1 MIEKL
6 HNIHLDQFEGP
17 LDLLLYFIRRDEIDI
32 YDIPISKITYDYLN
46 VIDKMNSLN
55 VSIAGE
61 FVLMAATLMKIKSKI
76 LIPRQELNEEGEII
90 DPRTDLVNKLIEYQ
104 QFKTVSEE
112 LRLLHDEA
120 ELSYTRKLSEESDF
134 ENNEKLSPNDLNLF
148 NLAEL
153 FKKAI
158 EKAPLINPIELRAEP
173 VSLENRKKL
182 ILSLFDGNGK
192 LSFFNLISNLKNR
205 LDIII
210 SFLAILD
217 LIRTKQILVF
227 QKDVFSDLEFTLL
240 TIE

>member
-1 MIEKL
+1 M
-6 HNIHLDQFEGP
+6 
-17 LDLLLYFIRRDEIDI
+17 LLYFIRRDEIDI
-32 YDIPISKITYDYLN
+32 YDIPISKITYDYLK

-104 QFKTVSEE
+104 QFKTVSEQ

-120 ELSYTRKLSEESDF
+120 DLSYSRKSSEESDY
-134 ENNEKLSPNDLNLF
+134 ENNEKLSPNLLNLF

-173 VSLENRKKL
+173 VSLESRKKL
-182 ILSLFDGNGK
+182 ILSLFH
-192 LSFFNLISNLKNR
+192 
-205 LDIII
+205 
-210 SFLAILD
+210 FLL
-217 LIRTKQILVF
+217 F
-227 QKDVFSDLEFTLL
+227 
-240 TIE
+240 

>member
-1 MIEKL
+1 M

-32 YDIPISKITYDYLN
+32 YDIPISKITYDYLK

-104 QFKTVSEE
+104 QFKNVSDK
-112 LRLLHDEA
+112 LRMLQDEA
-120 ELSYTRKLSEESDF
+120 DLSYTRRLLEDSSFEKSEKMSYD
-134 ENNEKLSPNDLNLF
+134 DLTLF

-158 EKAPLINPIELRAEP
+158 EKAPLVNPIELRAEP
-173 VSLENRKKL
+173 ISLESRKKL
-182 ILSLFDGNGK
+182 ILSSFDGNGK
-192 LSFFNLISNLKNR
+192 LSFFNLILNLKDK

-227 QKDVFSDLEFTLL
+227 QKNVFSDIEFNLL

>member
-1 MIEKL
+1 M
-6 HNIHLDQFEGP
+6 HNIHIDQFEGP

-46 VIDKMNSLN
+46 VIEKMSSLN
-55 VSIAGE
+55 VSISGE

-76 LIPRQELNEEGEII
+76 LIPRQDLDEEGEFI
-90 DPRTDLVNKLIEYQ
+90 DPRTDLVDKLIEYQ
-104 QFKTVSEE
+104 QFKTVSEQ
-112 LRLLHDEA
+112 LRLLYEEA
-120 ELSYTRKLSEESDF
+120 DLSYTRKLSEDFDF
-134 ENNEKLSPNDLNLF
+134 EKNEKLSFEDLTLF
-148 NLAEL
+148 SLSEL

-173 VSLENRKKL
+173 VSLENRKKI
-182 ILSLFDGNGK
+182 ILSSFDGNGK
-192 LSFFNLISNLKNR
+192 LSFSNLISSLKNK

-217 LIRTKQILVF
+217 LIRTKEILVF
-227 QKDVFSDLEFTLL
+227 QKNVFSDLEFTIL

>member
-1 MIEKL
+1 M

-17 LDLLLYFIRRDEIDI
+17 LDLLLYFIRKDEIDI
-32 YDIPISKITYDYLN
+32 YDIPISKITYDYFN

-76 LIPRQELNEEGEII
+76 LIPRQELDEEGEIV

-104 QFKTVSEE
+104 QFKNVSDK
-112 LRLLHDEA
+112 LRMLQDEA
-120 ELSYTRKLSEESDF
+120 DLSYTRRLLEDSSFEKSEKMSYD
-134 ENNEKLSPNDLNLF
+134 DLTLF

-158 EKAPLINPIELRAEP
+158 EKAPLVNPIELRAEP
-173 VSLENRKKL
+173 ISLESRKKL
-182 ILSLFDGNGK
+182 ILSSFDGNGK
-192 LSFFNLISNLKNR
+192 LSFFNLILNLKDK

-227 QKDVFSDLEFTLL
+227 QKNVFSDIEFNLL

>member
-1 MIEKL
+1 M

-17 LDLLLYFIRRDEIDI
+17 LDLLLYFIRKDEIDV
-32 YDIPISKITYDYLN
+32 YDIPISKITYDYLR

-61 FVLMAATLMKIKSKI
+61 FVLMASTLMKIKSKI
-76 LIPRQELNEEGEII
+76 LIPRQELDEEGEII

-104 QFKTVSEE
+104 QFKTVSEQ
-112 LRLLHDEA
+112 LKLLHDESD
-120 ELSYTRKLSEESDF
+120 LSYSRKLSEESDF
-134 ENNEKLSPNDLNLF
+134 DNDEKLSFDNLNLF

-158 EKAPLINPIELRAEP
+158 EKAPLINPMELRAEP

-182 ILSLFDGNGK
+182 ILTSFDGNGK

-227 QKDVFSDLEFTLL
+227 QKDIFNDLEFTIL

>member
-1 MIEKL
+1 MHK
-6 HNIHLDQFEGP
+6 IHLDQFEGP

-46 VIDKMNSLN
+46 VIEKMNSLN

-76 LIPRQELNEEGEII
+76 LIPRQELDEEGEII

-104 QFKTVSEE
+104 HFKTVSKK

-120 ELSYTRKLSEESDF
+120 DLSYSRKLSEDSDF
-134 ENNEKLSPNDLNLF
+134 EKNEKFYSNDLNLF
-148 NLAEL
+148 SLAEL

-158 EKAPLINPIELRAEP
+158 EKAPLFNPIELRAEP

-182 ILSLFDGNGK
+182 ILSSFDGSGK
-192 LSFFNLISNLKNR
+192 LSFSNLILNLKNK

-217 LIRTKQILVF
+217 LIRTNEILVF
-227 QKDVFSDLEFTLL
+227 QKNVFSDLEFTIL
-240 TIE
+240 TID

>member
-1 MIEKL
+1 M
-6 HNIHLDQFEGP
+6 HNIHLDKFEGP

-46 VIDKMNSLN
+46 VIEKMSSLN
-55 VSIAGE
+55 VSISGE

-76 LIPRQELNEEGEII
+76 LIPRQDLDEEGEFI
-90 DPRTDLVNKLIEYQ
+90 DPRTDLVDKLIEYQ
-104 QFKTVSEE
+104 QFKTVSEQ
-112 LRLLHDEA
+112 LRLLYEEA
-120 ELSYTRKLSEESDF
+120 DLSYTRKLSEDFDF
-134 ENNEKLSPNDLNLF
+134 EKNEKLSFEDLTLF

-173 VSLENRKKL
+173 VSLENRKKI
-182 ILSLFDGNGK
+182 ILSSFDGNGK
-192 LSFFNLISNLKNR
+192 LSFSNLISNLKNK

-217 LIRTKQILVF
+217 LIRTKEILVF
-227 QKDVFSDLEFTLL
+227 QKNVFSDLEFTILK
-240 TIE
+240 IE

>member
-1 MIEKL
+1 M

-104 QFKTVSEE
+104 QFKTVS
-112 LRLLHDEA
+112 
-120 ELSYTRKLSEESDF
+120 
-134 ENNEKLSPNDLNLF
+134 N
-148 NLAEL
+148 
-153 FKKAI
+153 
-158 EKAPLINPIELRAEP
+158 
-173 VSLENRKKL
+173 SLDC
-182 ILSLFDGNGK
+182 FMM
-192 LSFFNLISNLKNR
+192 
-205 LDIII
+205 
-210 SFLAILD
+210 
-217 LIRTKQILVF
+217 KQIYHTPENYQRNLTMRIMKNF
-227 QKDVFSDLEFTLL
+227 LL
-240 TIE
+240 MI

>member
-1 MIEKL
+1 M

-46 VIDKMNSLN
+46 VIEKMSSLN
-55 VSIAGE
+55 VSISGE

-76 LIPRQELNEEGEII
+76 LIPRQDLDEEGEFI
-90 DPRTDLVNKLIEYQ
+90 DPRTDLVDKLIEYQ
-104 QFKTVSEE
+104 QFKTVSEQ
-112 LRLLHDEA
+112 LRLLYEEA
-120 ELSYTRKLSEESDF
+120 DLSYTRKLSEDFDF
-134 ENNEKLSPNDLNLF
+134 EKNEKLSFEDLTLF
-148 NLAEL
+148 SLSEL

-173 VSLENRKKL
+173 VSLENRKKI
-182 ILSLFDGNGK
+182 ILSSFDGNGK
-192 LSFFNLISNLKNR
+192 LSFSNLISSLKNK

-217 LIRTKQILVF
+217 LIRTKEILVF
-227 QKDVFSDLEFTLL
+227 QKNVFSDLEFTIL

>member
-1 MIEKL
+1 M

-90 DPRTDLVNKLIEYQ
+90 DPRTELVNKLIEYQ
-104 QFKTVSEE
+104 QFKTISER
-112 LRLLHDEA
+112 LRVLYDEA
-120 ELSYTRKLSEESDF
+120 DLSYSRKLSEESDF
-134 ENNEKLSPNDLNLF
+134 ENDKKLSFDDLNLF
-148 NLAEL
+148 SLAEL

-158 EKAPLINPIELRAEP
+158 EKAPLINPMELRAEP

-182 ILSLFDGNGK
+182 ILTSFDGNGK

-227 QKDVFSDLEFTLL
+227 QKDIFSDLEFTIL

>member
-1 MIEKL
+1 M

-76 LIPRQELNEEGEII
+76 LIPRQELDEEGEII

-104 QFKTVSEE
+104 QFKTVSEQ

-120 ELSYTRKLSEESDF
+120 DLSYSRKLLDDSSFEE
-134 ENNEKLSPNDLNLF
+134 NEKLSSNELNLF

-153 FKKAI
+153 FKKVI
-158 EKAPLINPIELRAEP
+158 EKAPLINPMELRAEP
-173 VSLENRKKL
+173 ISLEKRKKL
-182 ILSLFDGNGK
+182 ILSLFDGNGR
-192 LSFFNLISNLKNR
+192 LSFFNLTSNLKNR

-227 QKDVFSDLEFTLL
+227 QKDIFSDLKFTIL

>member
-1 MIEKL
+1 M

-104 QFKTVSEE
+104 QFKTVSEH

-120 ELSYTRKLSEESDF
+120 DLSYSRKLSEEFDS
-134 ENNEKLSPNDLNLF
+134 ENNEKFSPNDLNLS
-148 NLAEL
+148 
-153 FKKAI
+153 
-158 EKAPLINPIELRAEP
+158 LIHI
-173 VSLENRKKL
+173 
-182 ILSLFDGNGK
+182 
-192 LSFFNLISNLKNR
+192 
-205 LDIII
+205 
-210 SFLAILD
+210 
-217 LIRTKQILVF
+217 
-227 QKDVFSDLEFTLL
+227 
-240 TIE
+240 

>member
-1 MIEKL
+1 M

-17 LDLLLYFIRRDEIDI
+17 LDLLLYFIRKDEIDI
-32 YDIPISKITYDYLN
+32 YDIPISKITYDYFN

-76 LIPRQELNEEGEII
+76 LIPRQELDEEGEIV

-104 QFKTVSEE
+104 QFKNVSDK
-112 LRLLHDEA
+112 LRMLQDEA
-120 ELSYTRKLSEESDF
+120 DLSYTRRLLEDSSFEKSEKMSYD
-134 ENNEKLSPNDLNLF
+134 DLTLF

-158 EKAPLINPIELRAEP
+158 EKAPLVNPIELQAEP
-173 VSLENRKKL
+173 ISLESRKKL
-182 ILSLFDGNGK
+182 ILSSFDGNGK
-192 LSFFNLISNLKNR
+192 LSFFNLILNLKDK

-227 QKDVFSDLEFTLL
+227 QKNVFSDIEFNLL

>member
-1 MIEKL
+1 M

-32 YDIPISKITYDYLN
+32 YDIPISKITYDYLK

-104 QFKTVSEE
+104 QFKTVSEQ
-112 LRLLHDEA
+112 LRLLYDEA
-120 ELSYTRKLSEESDF
+120 DLSYSRKLSEESDF
-134 ENNEKLSPNDLNLF
+134 ENNEKLSSNDLNLF

-158 EKAPLINPIELRAEP
+158 EKAPLINSMELRAEP

-182 ILSLFDGNGK
+182 ILSFFDGNGK

-217 LIRTKQILVF
+217 LIRTKKILVF
-227 QKDVFSDLEFTLL
+227 QKDVFSDLEFTIL
-240 TIE
+240 TID

>member
-1 MIEKL
+1 M

-46 VIDKMNSLN
+46 VIEKMSSLN
-55 VSIAGE
+55 VSISGE

-76 LIPRQELNEEGEII
+76 LIPRQDLDEEGEFI
-90 DPRTDLVNKLIEYQ
+90 DPRTDLVDKLIEYQ
-104 QFKTVSEE
+104 QFKTVSEQ
-112 LRLLHDEA
+112 LRLLYEEA
-120 ELSYTRKLSEESDF
+120 DLSYTRKLSEDFDF
-134 ENNEKLSPNDLNLF
+134 EKNEKLSFEDLTLF

-173 VSLENRKKL
+173 VSLENRKKI
-182 ILSLFDGNGK
+182 ILSSFDGNGK
-192 LSFFNLISNLKNR
+192 LSFSNLISNLKNK

-217 LIRTKQILVF
+217 LIRTKEILVF
-227 QKDVFSDLEFTLL
+227 QKNVFSDLEFTILK
-240 TIE
+240 IE

>member
-1 MIEKL
+1 M

-61 FVLMAATLMKIKSKI
+61 FVLMASTLMKIKAKI

-104 QFKTVSEE
+104 QFKTVTDQ
-112 LRLLHDEA
+112 LRLLHDESD
-120 ELSYTRKLSEESDF
+120 LSYSRKLPEESDF
-134 ENNEKLSPNDLNLF
+134 EKHEKLSFDDLNLYH
-148 NLAEL
+148 LAEL

-158 EKAPLINPIELRAEP
+158 EKAPLINPMELRAEP

-182 ILSLFDGNGK
+182 ILTSFDGNGK
-192 LSFFNLISNLKNR
+192 LSFFNFISNLKNR

-217 LIRTKQILVF
+217 LIRTKKILVF
-227 QKDVFSDLEFTLL
+227 QKDVFGDLEFTIL
-240 TIE
+240 TTE

>member
-1 MIEKL
+1 M

-76 LIPRQELNEEGEII
+76 LIPRQELDEEGEII

-104 QFKTVSEE
+104 QFKTVSEQ

-120 ELSYTRKLSEESDF
+120 DLSYSRKLLDDSSFEE
-134 ENNEKLSPNDLNLF
+134 NEKLSSNDLNLF

-153 FKKAI
+153 FKKVI
-158 EKAPLINPIELRAEP
+158 EKAPLINPMELRAEP
-173 VSLENRKKL
+173 ISLEKRKKL
-182 ILSLFDGNGK
+182 ILSLFDGNGR
-192 LSFFNLISNLKNR
+192 LSFFNLTSNLKNR

-227 QKDVFSDLEFTLL
+227 QKDVFSDLKFTIL

>member
-1 MIEKL
+1 M

-90 DPRTDLVNKLIEYQ
+90 DPRTELVYKLIEYQ
-104 QFKTVSEE
+104 QFKTISER
-112 LRLLHDEA
+112 LRVLYDEA
-120 ELSYTRKLSEESDF
+120 DLSYSRKLSEESDF
-134 ENNEKLSPNDLNLF
+134 ENDKKLSFDDLNLF
-148 NLAEL
+148 SLAEL

-158 EKAPLINPIELRAEP
+158 EKAPLINPMELRAEP

-182 ILSLFDGNGK
+182 ILTSFDGNGK

-227 QKDVFSDLEFTLL
+227 QKDIFSDLEFTIL

>member
-1 MIEKL
+1 M
-6 HNIHLDQFEGP
+6 HNIHLDHFEGP

-61 FVLMAATLMKIKSKI
+61 FVLMASTLMKIKSKI
-76 LIPRQELNEEGEII
+76 LIPRQELDQEGEII

-104 QFKTVSEE
+104 QFKTVSEQ
-112 LRLLHDEA
+112 LRMLYDEA
-120 ELSYTRKLSEESDF
+120 DLSYARKLSEESDF
-134 ENNEKLSPNDLNLF
+134 KKNEELFSNDLSLF
-148 NLAEL
+148 NLAKF

-158 EKAPLINPIELRAEP
+158 EKAPLIQPMELRAEP
-173 VSLENRKKL
+173 VSLEKRKKI
-182 ILSLFDGNGK
+182 ILSLFDGKGK

-227 QKDVFSDLEFTLL
+227 QKDVFSDLEFTFL

>member
-1 MIEKL
+1 M

-17 LDLLLYFIRRDEIDI
+17 LDLLLYFIRKDEIDI
-32 YDIPISKITYDYLN
+32 YDIPISKITYDYFN
-46 VIDKMNSLN
+46 VIDKMNYLN

-76 LIPRQELNEEGEII
+76 LIPRQELDEEGEIV

-104 QFKTVSEE
+104 QFKNVSDK
-112 LRLLHDEA
+112 LRLLQDEA
-120 ELSYTRKLSEESDF
+120 DLSYARKLLEDSDF
-134 ENNEKLSPNDLNLF
+134 EKSEKMSYDDLTLF

-158 EKAPLINPIELRAEP
+158 EKAPLVNPIELRAEP
-173 VSLENRKKL
+173 ISLESRKKL
-182 ILSLFDGNGK
+182 ILSSFDGNGK

-217 LIRTKQILVF
+217 LIRTKNVLVF
-227 QKDVFSDLEFTLL
+227 QKDVFSDLEFTIL

>member
-1 MIEKL
+1 M

-46 VIDKMNSLN
+46 IIDKMNSLN

-76 LIPRQELNEEGEII
+76 LIPRQKLDEEGEII

-104 QFKTVSEE
+104 HFKTISKQ
-112 LRLLHDEA
+112 LRRLHDEA
-120 ELSYTRKLSEESDF
+120 DLSYLRKLSEGSDF
-134 ENNEKLSPNDLNLF
+134 EKNEKFYSNDLNLF
-148 NLAEL
+148 SLAEL

-182 ILSLFDGNGK
+182 ILSSFDGSGK
-192 LSFFNLISNLKNR
+192 LSFSNLILNLKNK

-217 LIRTKQILVF
+217 LIRTKEILVF
-227 QKDVFSDLEFTLL
+227 QKNIFSDLEFTIL

>member
-1 MIEKL
+1 M

-76 LIPRQELNEEGEII
+76 LIPRQELDEEGEII

-104 QFKTVSEE
+104 QFKTVSEQ

-120 ELSYTRKLSEESDF
+120 DLSYSRKLLDDSSFEE
-134 ENNEKLSPNDLNLF
+134 NEKLSSNDLNLF

-153 FKKAI
+153 FKKVI
-158 EKAPLINPIELRAEP
+158 EKAPLINPMELRAEP
-173 VSLENRKKL
+173 ISLEKRKKL
-182 ILSLFDGNGK
+182 ILSLFDGNGR
-192 LSFFNLISNLKNR
+192 LSFFNLTSNLKNR

-227 QKDVFSDLEFTLL
+227 QKDIFSDLKFTIL

>member
-1 MIEKL
+1 L

-17 LDLLLYFIRRDEIDI
+17 LDLLLYFIRKDEIDI
-32 YDIPISKITYDYLN
+32 YDIPISKITYDYFN

-76 LIPRQELNEEGEII
+76 LIPRQELDEEGEIV

-104 QFKTVSEE
+104 QFKNVSDK
-112 LRLLHDEA
+112 LRMLQDEA
-120 ELSYTRKLSEESDF
+120 DLSYTRRLLEDSSFEKSEKMSYD
-134 ENNEKLSPNDLNLF
+134 DLTLF

-158 EKAPLINPIELRAEP
+158 EKAPLVNPIELQAEP
-173 VSLENRKKL
+173 ISLESRKKL
-182 ILSLFDGNGK
+182 ILSSFDGNGK
-192 LSFFNLISNLKNR
+192 LSFFNLILNLKDK

-227 QKDVFSDLEFTLL
+227 QKNVFSDIEFNLL

>member
-1 MIEKL
+1 M

-17 LDLLLYFIRRDEIDI
+17 LDLLLYFIRKDEIDI
-32 YDIPISKITYDYLN
+32 YDIPISKITNDYLN

-76 LIPRQELNEEGEII
+76 LIPRQELDEEGEMI

-104 QFKTVSEE
+104 QFKTVSEQ
-112 LRLLHDEA
+112 LRLLHDESD
-120 ELSYTRKLSEESDF
+120 LSYSRKLSEESDF
-134 ENNEKLSPNDLNLF
+134 ENNEKLFSDDLNLF

-153 FKKAI
+153 FKEAI
-158 EKAPLINPIELRAEP
+158 EKAPLINPMELRAEP

-182 ILSLFDGNGK
+182 ILTSFDGNGK
-192 LSFFNLISNLKNR
+192 LSFFNLISNLKDR

-227 QKDVFSDLEFTLL
+227 QKDVFSDLEFTIL

>member
-1 MIEKL
+1 MY
-6 HNIHLDQFEGP
+6 NIHLDQFEGP

-32 YDIPISKITYDYLN
+32 YDIPISKIAYDYLN

-76 LIPRQELNEEGEII
+76 LIPRQEHNEEGEII

-104 QFKTVSEE
+104 QFKNVSEQ

-120 ELSYTRKLSEESDF
+120 DLSYPRKLSEESDF
-134 ENNEKLSPNDLNLF
+134 EKNEKLSPNDLNLF
-148 NLAEL
+148 SLAEL

-158 EKAPLINPIELRAEP
+158 EKAPLINPMELRAEP
-173 VSLENRKKL
+173 ASLENRKKL
-182 ILSLFDGNGK
+182 ILSLFDGSGK

-205 LDIII
+205 LEIII

-227 QKDVFSDLEFTLL
+227 QKDLFSDLEFTIL

>member
-1 MIEKL
+1 MTVPSAVMLASNLPLIVKL
-6 HNIHLDQFEGP
+6 GP
-17 LDLLLYFIRRDEIDI
+17 LE
-32 YDIPISKITYDYLN
+32 
-46 VIDKMNSLN
+46 KMSSLN

-104 QFKTVSEE
+104 QFKTISER
-112 LRLLHDEA
+112 LRVLYDEA
-120 ELSYTRKLSEESDF
+120 DLSYSRKLSEESDF
-134 ENNEKLSPNDLNLF
+134 ENDKKLSFDDLNLF
-148 NLAEL
+148 SLAEL

-158 EKAPLINPIELRAEP
+158 EKAPLINPMELRAEP

-182 ILSLFDGNGK
+182 ILTSFDGNGK

-240 TIE
+240 TVE